1 LAKPEIF
8 VESDPLFDDVIM
20 EETFNR
26 FYSKLSEYN
35 PRKYV
40 EENLSYKQSVKTLM
54 EIFDAA

>member
-1 LAKPEIF
+1 
-8 VESDPLFDDVIM
+8 M
-20 EETFNR
+20 EETFDQ
-26 FYSKLSEYN
+26 FYSKLDKYN